1 MHKNKIKEL
10 FYKNKDYSKIKELL
24 QNSNESWSFNL
35 LGKIALYE
43 KEPELAYDYFNKAG
57 NICACSYVRFLQGN
71 IEEARILL
79 LLIKETSPVT
89 KWLMFLINFLYDNKF
104 QEPTYFQI
112 RNFYEQDLEM
122 MFLYEQSKIINEL
135 LKRNNFL
142 SNYNREIYKYSARV
156 LHNNE
161 YTEQAKILLK
171 KSLEICYKDPETH
184 FLMGEIYE
192 KTNEI
197 DNAKLAYQ
205 KALDAC
211 PDYMPAKLK
220 INNLSNWLYNLY
232 YRVK

>member
-1 MHKNKIKEL
+1 M
-10 FYKNKDYSKIKELL
+10 
-24 QNSNESWSFNL
+24 

-71 IEEARILL
+71 IKEARILL

-89 KWLMFLINFLYDNKF
+89 KWLMFLINFLYDNNF

-156 LHNNE
+156 LHNNK

-171 KSLEICYKDPETH
+171 KSLEVCYKDPETH

-192 KTNEI
+192 KTREI

-220 INNLSNWLYNLY
+220 INNLSN
-232 YRVK
+232 